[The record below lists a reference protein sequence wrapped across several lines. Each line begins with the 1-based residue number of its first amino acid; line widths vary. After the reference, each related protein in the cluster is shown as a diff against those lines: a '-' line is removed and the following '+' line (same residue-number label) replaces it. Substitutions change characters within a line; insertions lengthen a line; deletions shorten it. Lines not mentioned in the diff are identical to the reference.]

1 VEMGN
6 QNYGP
11 QTAEIKAFFER
22 VKTVTPEQCRA
33 LSEARDV
40 TRSREPLKG
49 LVAAGV
55 PSWTLMDVV
64 RMALRRGGR
73 EDAWSEALHA
83 APEALAG
90 ETWDEAPEMAI
101 VPVHDA
107 LVALLARDLITPDQ
121 FDKVYGPWAS
131 VMEKQ

>member
-1 VEMGN
+1 MIE
-6 QNYGP
+6 QKYGP
-11 QTAEIKAFFER
+11 QTAEIEAFFAQ
-22 VKTVTPEQCRA
+22 VKMATPEQCRA
-33 LSEARDV
+33 LSEAWDV

-49 LVAAGV
+49 LIAAFGV

-64 RMALRRGGR
+64 RMALRRAGR
-73 EDAWSEALHA
+73 EEAWSEALHA

-90 ETWDEAPEMAI
+90 EAWAEAPEMAI

-121 FDKVYGPWAS
+121 FEKIYGPWKKVVEA
-131 VMEKQ
+131 K